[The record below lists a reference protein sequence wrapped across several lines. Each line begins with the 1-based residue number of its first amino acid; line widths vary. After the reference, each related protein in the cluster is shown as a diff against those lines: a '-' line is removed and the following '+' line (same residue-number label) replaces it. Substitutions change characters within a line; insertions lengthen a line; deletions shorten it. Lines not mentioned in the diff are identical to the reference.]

1 MHPFLSSGFRM
12 FELSRLPLTRRYGRG
27 GVILLLLITAWLA
40 VAARPCLVAASIGAL
55 SSPEQHTQA
64 GGLQGADQMSTVDS
78 EHCPGAVCDVL
89 EISQD
94 QLAKQSGLLDILKPL
109 FVAVVFW
116 ISPAAL
122 LVASPRRLFLLLPQ
136 SPKLPPPLRFRV
148 LLI

>member
-1 MHPFLSSGFRM
+1 MS
-12 FELSRLPLTRRYGRG
+12 ELLRLLHTQRYGRG
-27 GVILLLLITAWLA
+27 GIILLLLMTGWLA
-40 VAARPCLVAASIGAL
+40 VAARPCLVAASVGAL

-64 GGLQGADQMSTVDS
+64 GGLQGAEADQMSTVDF

-116 ISPAAL
+116 ILPAML
-122 LVASPRRLFLLLPQ
+122 LLASPRPLFLLLPQ
-136 SPKLPPPLRFRV
+136 SLKPPPPLRFRV